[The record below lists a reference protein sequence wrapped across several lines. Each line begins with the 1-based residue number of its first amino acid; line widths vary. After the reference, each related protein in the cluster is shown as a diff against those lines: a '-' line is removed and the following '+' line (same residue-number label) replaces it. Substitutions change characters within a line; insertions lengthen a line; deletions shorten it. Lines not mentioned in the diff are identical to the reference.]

1 MLIIVLPCVLIF
13 SDNHVLLY
21 LDLTEAKTEILKLLA
36 RVSLKRQ
43 GFAQLLVWMQK
54 LKLCG
59 VHGAGRWGGE
69 FNY

>member
-1 MLIIVLPCVLIF
+1 MEYKEQVDGVVSLTISICIVLW
-13 SDNHVLLY
+13 S
-21 LDLTEAKTEILKLLA
+21 TRILKLLA

>member
-59 VHGAGRWGGE
+59 VLHLE
-69 FNY
+69 T